1 MAAGQGA
8 ELPAALVAHAPVVVR
23 ALVPAVAKGPTLL
36 ISRDLV
42 RGHDPVVAAVDG
54 LAEPRM
60 ISYTIDRGV
69 GRVVGPVQV
78 TSRFGPA
85 AGDLAAKVASLAPAA
100 AWETYRVPAET
111 VLELVIGP
119 VVAATDLVVV
129 VTGRAV
135 ASCPSDPVAAETAQ
149 VAVEIDQEVAAVV
162 IDPGVVATDLVAP
175 ATVTGLVA
183 PATAIGLADLA
194 MATVQI
200 AQAKVAEASNGVP
213 EIVTQV
219 GLAAETIPITD
230 PIAIT
235 GIGGAVIVTTM
246 CGTIG
251 TTTGITI
258 PGTST
263 TGTPTIGGTVIPTG
277 RGATRTILIIGV
289 WRLGLWRQ
297 DGLIM
302 DGPSQSPTT
311 MATMCTTKVTRSFMV
326 RNRLPQ

>member
-1 MAAGQGA
+1 M
-8 ELPAALVAHAPVVVR
+8 PAALVAHAPVVVR

-42 RGHDPVVAAVDG
+42 RGHDPVVAVVDG

-60 ISYTIDRGV
+60 ISYIIDRGV
-69 GRVVGPVQV
+69 GRVAGPVQV

-85 AGDLAAKVASLAPAA
+85 AGDRAAKVASLAPAA
-100 AWETYRVPAET
+100 ALETYRVPAET

-119 VVAATDLVVV
+119 VVATTDLVVV

-149 VAVEIDQEVAAVV
+149 VAVEIDQEVAVTDLAAVA

-175 ATVTGLVA
+175 ATVTGLAA

-219 GLAAETIPITD
+219 GLVAETIPITD

-235 GIGGAVIVTTM
+235 GIAGATIVTTK

-251 TTTGITI
+251 TTIGITTA
-258 PGTST
+258 GTI
-263 TGTPTIGGTVIPTG
+263 GTPTIGGTVIPTG